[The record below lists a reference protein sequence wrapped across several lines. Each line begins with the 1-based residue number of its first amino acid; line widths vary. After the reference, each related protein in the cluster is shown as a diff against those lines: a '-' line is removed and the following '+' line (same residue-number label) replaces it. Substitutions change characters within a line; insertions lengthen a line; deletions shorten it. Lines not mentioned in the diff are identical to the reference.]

1 MQSFRT
7 RQIEIVYESDNNLFE
22 RIREGDQFAARE
34 LFRRHY
40 SGLCRFAYRLVR
52 SKEDVEDI
60 VEGVFERIWLNREK
74 LKLYQ
79 SIKSY
84 LFKAVQ
90 NQALDFLRKKENKN
104 FTLSELSGSRNC
116 EDLESVSSSD
126 PVQDMIERDLA
137 EAVNEAIE
145 RLPQRCRLV
154 LTLNGQEGLT
164 YSEIADVLE
173 ISERTVENQIV
184 RALKHLRRDLK
195 DFIG

>member
-7 RQIEIVYESDNNLFE
+7 RQIEIIYESDNSLFE
-22 RIREGDQFAARE
+22 RMKRGDHFAVEE

-40 SGLCRFAYRLVR
+40 SGLCRFTNRMIHA
-52 SKEDVEDI
+52 KEDVEDI

-74 LKLYQ
+74 LNLNQ

-90 NQALDFLRKKENKN
+90 NQAFDFLRRKENKHSAPSDR
-104 FTLSELSGSRNC
+104 LPSRDREEFEVMSC
-116 EDLESVSSSD
+116 SD
-126 PVQDMIERDLA
+126 PVQDMIDKDLA
-137 EAVNEAIE
+137 AAIGGAIE
-145 RLPQRCRLV
+145 RLPHKCRLV
-154 LTLNGQEGLT
+154 FTLNRQDGLT
-164 YSEIADVLE
+164 YSEIADVLD

-184 RALKHLRRDLK
+184 RALKHLRKDLK